1 MKMKVKLK
9 FPVILSLVV
18 AMVGGTSSA
27 AFAETENT
35 VSAESNVA
43 RAFVVE
49 DGVKKELNTEQYDL
63 LIKENEEKQQL
74 LEAQKSIMTN
84 RINIGDLKSRTNDD
98 DLITPFALIDRSRYV
113 QAGFVPTVYRQ
124 NLARRISV
132 PVYNS
137 GTQTATRTI
146 TFAASQSYTSNVSLS
161 ASHTK
166 KAFTA
171 GVSVGAS
178 WSNSYSN
185 TDSIAQPIPP
195 KKYSWMQYTPNMSN
209 SFGTMYE
216 ELWNFDG
223 KTNVKITDETYFL
236 DVYIAKK
243 GNAGLPDGLYVIM
256 ETDTVPN

>member
-1 MKMKVKLK
+1 MKLKMK

-35 VSAESNVA
+35 VSAESNVS

-63 LIKENEEKQQL
+63 LIKENEEKQKL

-84 RINIGDLKSRTNDD
+84 RINIGDLKSRSNDD

-113 QAGFVPTVYRQ
+113 EAGYVSTVYRH

-132 PVYNS
+132 PIYND
-137 GTQTATRTI
+137 GTQTVNRTI
-146 TFAASQSYTSNVSLS
+146 TFAASQGFTSNVSLNLSHQIKAFS
-161 ASHTK
+161 AS
-166 KAFTA
+166 A
-171 GVSVGAS
+171 SVGAS
-178 WSNSYSN
+178 WNSTYTN
-185 TDSIAQPIPP
+185 TDSILQPIPP

-209 SFGTMYE
+209 SYGTMYE
-216 ELWNFDG
+216 EVWNFDG
-223 KTNVKITDETYFL
+223 KSNVKITDKTYFL
-236 DVYIAKK
+236 DVYTAKK
-243 GNAGLPDGLYVIM
+243 GNAGLPDGLYVVK
-256 ETDTVPN
+256 ETTYLPN